1 VIEHAGTKRSLPW
14 LLLAALLAGITPTI
28 TTPASAATT
37 TQDQTISATECEDG
51 QIIVLKRDGTTER
64 MCREDYTGSA
74 TPVRVVP
81 SSTLTPTPNEE
92 SDPPSSLDSADSGA
106 EVESD
111 EQESV
116 ESLLDENGGET
127 VIVKKS
133 NGEIVVGQVD
143 SREKAELAAH
153 DEVSIVTSDSRV
165 HLVEVPWGLDRINQ
179 SSWPLDDKVRDSV
192 DGAGVRVYVLDTGI
206 DYNHSGFAGRA
217 ERRGF
222 DPVDGDTIDE
232 VTGEFIIND
241 GDPMDCH
248 GHGTHVAGT
257 IASKSYG
264 IATGATV
271 VGVRV
276 MRCGGWGLTS
286 DIIKGLKWVIDD
298 AAGRPAVVNMSI
310 GGGFNDMLNEQV
322 QDVIDAG
329 ITVVVAAGNETVD
342 ASTRSPASVTDAIT
356 VGATGYSCRDADCV
370 DAIAGYSNFGPMVDL
385 WAPGTAI
392 TSLAAGGGL
401 KVLSGT
407 SMAAPHVAGAA
418 AGYLADNPSSTPTDV
433 DAALKELATSTVDHS
448 TSTSR
453 FLQWRANTPIID
465 DPVTDDPIVDDPAPE
480 DPVTDDPVTDDPVT
494 DDPVTEDPAPVAPSP
509 VDQTPPTYS
518 PPTDEQP
525 GDVWINKSPVTEP
538 SRTPA
543 TTVRKVP
550 DWKHPDYT
558 VRQTVSTVRLKQ
570 GKARSWEFRDGE
582 FVITQRLW
590 NYAKLQ
596 GPANKRSLTVE
607 MRDNTA
613 ITVFKQKV
621 KANPNKKKWTP
632 VKTSTK
638 GKIKRLPN
646 DKRFKYIVVFHHDG
660 PARHNKHFGELI
672 MAWTGKA

>member
-1 VIEHAGTKRSLPW
+1 MR
-14 LLLAALLAGITPTI
+14 ALLQLHPWWQRGVLSFLVAGLALSLTGQANA
-28 TTPASAATT
+28 AS
-37 TQDQTISATECEDG
+37 SEDSQASSSTKCVEG
-51 QIIVLKRDGTTER
+51 QIVVLKRDGTTER

-74 TPVRVVP
+74 TPFRFVP
-81 SSTLTPTPNEE
+81 SSTRTPTPDEE
-92 SDPPSSLDSADSGA
+92 PASSSSLDSADSSA
-106 EVESD
+106 EVESGV
-111 EQESV
+111 QESV

-133 NGEIVVGQVD
+133 DGEIVVGQVD

-153 DEVSIVTSDSRV
+153 DEVSVVMSDSRV

-179 SSWPLDDKVRDSV
+179 SSWPLDDTVRDSV
-192 DGAGVRVYVLDTGI
+192 DGTGVRVYVLDTGI

-222 DPVDGDTIDE
+222 DPVDGDSIDE

-257 IASKSYG
+257 IASESYG
-264 IATGATV
+264 VASGASV

-310 GGGFNDMLNEQV
+310 GGALKDLLNEQV

-329 ITVVVAAGNETVD
+329 ITVVVAAGNDTVD
-342 ASTRSPASVTDAIT
+342 ASTRSPGSVTDAIT
-356 VGATGYSCRDADCV
+356 VGATGYSCRGADCV
-370 DAIAGYSNFGPMVDL
+370 DAIAGYSNFGPMIDL

-433 DAALKELATSTVDHS
+433 DAALKELAASPIDHS
-448 TSTSR
+448 ISTSR
-453 FLQWRANTPIID
+453 FLQWRANTPII
-465 DPVTDDPIVDDPAPE
+465 DDPAPE

-518 PPTDEQP
+518 PPANQQP
-525 GDVWINKSPVTEP
+525 DDVWINKTPLAEP

-550 DWKHPDYT
+550 DWKHPDYA

-582 FVITQRLW
+582 FVITQRLRH
-590 NYAKLQ
+590 YAKLQ
-596 GPANKRSLTVE
+596 GPAKKRFLTVE

-621 KANPNKKKWTP
+621 KANPNKKKWVP

-646 DKRFKYIVVFHHDG
+646 DKRFKYIVVFHHDD
-660 PARHNKHFGELI
+660 PARHSKHFGELV
-672 MAWTGKA
+672 MAWTGKG